1 MSGEEKYYC
10 NITLTWWAHLCLAKK
25 SIWIQIWKM
34 NRNNNKTS
42 KMKSFQVLYL
52 HVGVDHLLELVRR
65 HLRHR
70 VDQVQQLSAH
80 RIVGPLSAGQN
91 CLDVLKKIG
100 TISWNGDTTSF
111 GWMSFSQSVMV
122 MSVGWD
128 VGISNERMGVNQVKG
143 CEQLTLSQDFQPTNS

>member
-1 MSGEEKYYC
+1 M
-10 NITLTWWAHLCLAKK
+10 KK
-25 SIWIQIWKM
+25 KKTIWVQIWTM
-34 NRNNNKTS
+34 NRNNKTS
-42 KMKSFQVLYL
+42 IRLKYRLTYKIKRFQVLYL

-111 GWMSFSQSVMV
+111 GQKYIGWMSFSQPVMI
-122 MSVGWD
+122 MSFGWD
-128 VGISNERMGVNQVKG
+128 VRISNERMGLNQVKG
-143 CEQLTLSQDFQPTNS
+143 CEQLTLSQDIQPTNS